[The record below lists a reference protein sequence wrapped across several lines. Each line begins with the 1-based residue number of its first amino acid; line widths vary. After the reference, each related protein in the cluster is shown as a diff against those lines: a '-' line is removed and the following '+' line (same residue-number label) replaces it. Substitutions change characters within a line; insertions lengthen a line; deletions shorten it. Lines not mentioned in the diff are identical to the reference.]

1 MAVEGKGRP
10 ESTVAC
16 QWARKT
22 WLYIRTGAC
31 TRRGLQLVVYSI
43 SRPMRLVYDCRWNS
57 TTQYSWLYQLKVQ
70 MDETRLI
77 FDLIRLS
84 WYCIRRMWCI
94 PISEILLEINAR
106 IHRGYSR
113 SKHMIQVSIVGM
125 VGRSDE
131 IQLSQDFLHWPFDI
145 INELSTKKKCQRGG
159 KVP

>member
-1 MAVEGKGRP
+1 
-10 ESTVAC
+10 
-16 QWARKT
+16 
-22 WLYIRTGAC
+22 
-31 TRRGLQLVVYSI
+31 
-43 SRPMRLVYDCRWNS
+43 
-57 TTQYSWLYQLKVQ
+57 

-131 IQLSQDFLHWPFDI
+131 IQLSQDFLH
-145 INELSTKKKCQRGG
+145 
-159 KVP
+159 